1 MTRKD
6 YSTIQRKLGYIEGV
20 LAWLDDDKG
29 VIDRIRE
36 INEILNK
43 EKFDDV
49 KKGVKDEN
57 DWC

>member
-6 YSTIQRKLGYIEGV
+6 YSNIQRNLGYIEGV

-57 DWC
+57 D